1 MVSKHKN
8 LIKALVIMVFI
19 AIGLFQ
25 GAFFYVKNLVKPE
38 AYQQQILESIKQQT
52 GQNVKI
58 NGDIRF
64 MLFPSPRLVFSDLE
78 VDSSLSNIST
88 VPSFSIKKVEV
99 HIELMSI
106 LTDQIK
112 LSKVKLINPV
122 LSLERA
128 DDNTIHW
135 DWLNLKLLKVLNTKN
150 GIKNGNGVSLPLFI
164 VDGIISYNDSIN
176 NRNYLIK
183 DINASTNYGS
193 QISLNGTMKSGGR
206 LLDFAIDSKVADL
219 PVNDV
224 EFPLNLHLSDADKNV
239 LTVQSVIDSSG
250 DIPKVVGN
258 FNLNADDMGKLAQDA
273 DAKNIKNDEDYVAMP
288 LVVDGLWNI
297 EDDSLQMKNITVK
310 GMNSDGKGSASLR
323 WNNWYPTISVEIDF
337 DYIDHPMWKRLSE
350 VRTVQKSL
358 KKNEIFQS
366 DDGQNFDYHKD
377 NPLPENIE
385 IKLNINAKKVL
396 SGKEEWRNISLNA
409 VLDKGAFTVN
419 QCDIFLN
426 GDGLL
431 SIFGVVSQGGDGELR
446 FEGNMEAKGTS
457 LREAIAMFY
466 SSASDLPTIG
476 TGEFSVSAN
485 LYMNASQVR
494 LFEANAMIEGTPI
507 LGTMTAY
514 LGSQLRIDTTI
525 KLKDINLDHV
535 RDKLRK
541 QSIEAAK
548 KLKDAED
555 KIKVE
560 DKIKGDEETDT
571 DSKKTGFDWL
581 KYLSTRIDATVYI
594 DDFTFMER
602 KGDRVSFSL
611 YAYGGDLRITNLQ
624 LTYPDGISELN
635 CNLDVRGAVPHIN
648 LMVNA
653 DQIDARYFYMSEQS
667 EDVPASPKD
676 NLSQKNNNAK
686 TTKKKPD
693 LEKIVELRDI
703 STDTPVP
710 LGWMDGFNGVFDIT
724 LRKLIFKNVFM
735 DKIKFRGKLD
745 NKRLDIQK
753 LSFIYSQAQ
762 TDIIGI
768 LYGGK
773 VPGIN
778 VSFTMANADIYEIIK
793 PITDIENI
801 NGFASLSGIIAT
813 NGWSFHEWLEQM
825 DAKLLIAARGVK
837 VQGINIAGVS
847 NVVDVARTSAD
858 VFNNVNN
865 VLTKGSTEFLVDGSM
880 NIKDG
885 ELRLPSL
892 TIRSGLVSGSIVGGT
907 KLETMVGQFSILFR
921 FGNFLASSVPTM
933 IIQLSGKMDK
943 PDIKV
948 DTASLED
955 FVAKRNV
962 SK

>member
-1 MVSKHKN
+1 MVSKSKN
-8 LIKALVIMVFI
+8 LIKALVIVLFI
-19 AIGLFQ
+19 AIGLFE

-38 AYQQQILESIKQQT
+38 AYQQQILEAIKQQT
-52 GQNVKI
+52 GQNIKI

-64 MLFPSPRLVFSDLE
+64 MLFPSPRLVFTDLE
-78 VDSSLSNIST
+78 VDSSLSNIS
-88 VPSFSIKKVEV
+88 VAPSFLIEKVEV

-112 LSKVKLINPV
+112 LSKVKLINPI

-135 DWLNLKLLKVLNTKN
+135 SWLNLKLLKLLNAKN
-150 GIKNGNGVSLPLFI
+150 AKNVSLPLFI
-164 VDGIISYNDSIN
+164 VDGMISYNDSIN

-183 DINASTNYGS
+183 EINASTNYGA
-193 QISLNGTMKSGGR
+193 QVSLNGTVKSGER
-206 LLDFAIDSKVADL
+206 LLNFAIDSKVADL

-224 EFPLNLHLSDADKNV
+224 EFPLNLYLSDADKNV
-239 LTVQSVIDSSG
+239 FTVQSVIDSSG
-250 DIPKVVGN
+250 DVPKVVGS
-258 FNLNADDMGKLAQDA
+258 FNLNADDMGKLVLDG
-273 DAKNIKNDEDYVAMP
+273 DAKNTKNDEDYIAMP
-288 LVVDGLWNI
+288 LIINGLWNI
-297 EDDSLQMKNITVK
+297 EDDSLQMKNITLK

-323 WNNWYPTISVEIDF
+323 WNNWYPTISVELDF

-350 VRTVQKSL
+350 ISSVKKSS
-358 KKNEIFQS
+358 KKKDLFQS
-366 DDGQNFDYHKD
+366 EDGQNFDYNKE

-385 IKLNINAKKVL
+385 IKLNIKANKVL

-409 VLDKGAFTVN
+409 ALDKGAFTVN

-457 LREAIAMFY
+457 LREAISMFY
-466 SSASDLPTIG
+466 SSASDLPSIG
-476 TGEFSVSAN
+476 TGKFSVSAN

-494 LFEANAMIEGTPI
+494 LFEANAMIEDTPV

-525 KLKDINLDHV
+525 KLKDINVDHI
-535 RDKLRK
+535 RDRLRK
-541 QSIEAAK
+541 QSIEATK
-548 KLKDAED
+548 NLKTEAE
-555 KIKVE
+555 KIQ
-560 DKIKGDEETDT
+560 
-571 DSKKTGFDWL
+571 DSAEIVNDSRVTGFDWL
-581 KYLSTRIDATVYI
+581 KYLSTRIDAKVYI

-602 KGDRVSFSL
+602 KGDRLSFAL
-611 YAYGGDLRITNLQ
+611 YAYGGDLRITNMQ
-624 LTYPDGISELN
+624 LTYPDGISEMN
-635 CNLDVRGAVPHIN
+635 CNLDVRGVVPHIN

-653 DQIDARYFYMSEQS
+653 DQIDARYFYMGEQS
-667 EDVPASPKD
+667 EEIAPLLKD
-676 NLSQKNNNAK
+676 NLPQKNVNTKA
-686 TTKKKPD
+686 TKKKAD

-735 DKIKFRGKLD
+735 DKIKFRGRLD

-762 TDIIGI
+762 TDIIGV

-773 VPGIN
+773 VPGMNI
-778 VSFTMANADIYEIIK
+778 SFTMANADIYEIIK

-813 NGWSFHEWLEQM
+813 NGWSFREWLEQM

-837 VQGINIAGVS
+837 VQGINLAGVS

-865 VLTKGSTEFLVDGSM
+865 VLTKGTTEFLVDGSM
-880 NIKDG
+880 NIKNG
-885 ELRLPSL
+885 ELHLPGL
-892 TIRSGLVSGSIVGGT
+892 TIRSGLVSGSIEGGT
-907 KLETMVGQFSILFR
+907 KLETMVGQFFILFR
-921 FGNFLASSVPTM
+921 FGNLLASSVPTM